1 MTAAEARAKALE
13 VYSVTDYLR
22 QERKDFRETVKGR
35 NADYLRTLE
44 QWLNEP
50 ARDILNNIQKGD
62 N

>member
-22 QERKDFRETVKGR
+22 QEREDFRKTVKGR
-35 NADYLRTLE
+35 SADYLKTLE
-44 QWLNEP
+44 QWLGEP
-50 ARDILNNIQKGD
+50 ARDVLDNIQKGD